1 MVIFVVSE
9 GETTMANKKTMGT
22 VLLVAG
28 VILLIVSLGADVIG
42 LGGGGRFGGQQILG
56 TVVGIILVAAGFIY
70 SRR

>member
-1 MVIFVVSE
+1 
-9 GETTMANKKTMGT
+9 MANKKTIGT

-42 LGGGGRFGGQQILG
+42 LGGGGRFGSQQILG
-56 TVVGIILVAAGFIY
+56 AVAGVILLVTGFVY

>member
-1 MVIFVVSE
+1 
-9 GETTMANKKTMGT
+9 MANKKTIGT

-42 LGGGGRFGGQQILG
+42 LGGGGRFGSQQILG
-56 TVVGIILVAAGFIY
+56 AVAGIILVVVGFVY

>member
-1 MVIFVVSE
+1 
-9 GETTMANKKTMGT
+9 MANNKTIGT
-22 VLLVAG
+22 ILLVAG

-56 TVVGIILVAAGFIY
+56 AVVGVILLLAGFVY

>member
-1 MVIFVVSE
+1 MFSE
-9 GETTMANKKTMGT
+9 GETTMANKKTIGT

-42 LGGGGRFGGQQILG
+42 LGGGGRFGSQQILG
-56 TVVGIILVAAGFIY
+56 AVAGIILLVAGFVY